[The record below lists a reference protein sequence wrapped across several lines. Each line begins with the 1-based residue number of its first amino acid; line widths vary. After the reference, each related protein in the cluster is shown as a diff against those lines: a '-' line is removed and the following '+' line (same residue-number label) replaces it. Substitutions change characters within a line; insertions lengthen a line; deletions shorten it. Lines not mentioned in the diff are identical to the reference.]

1 MELRRNPRK
10 KDGSPALAPGRWAPA
25 GPTRRPRRLISLL
38 VLVMPLGLGARRAS
52 AQISIADDIILAAQ
66 AKENAERAERN
77 RLGRQPG
84 SGASPYTRSP
94 GTTDVM
100 LDEAPSGRV
109 EPLRRVSRRQANPAE
124 IRTPTHDRST
134 LGHGLAPTIERL
146 PPALLTTG
154 HLDSGIHGG
163 LDDEGPPNGM
173 TLDQAINHMIHSN
186 SELRSKGREI
196 PQAQADILTAG
207 LRENPLLFYS
217 SDGVPYGSY
226 SEKRPGDIEHGLS
239 LVVPIDYSGKRRARV
254 SLAEREKEVIEAQY
268 QDAVRVAIDDLAVV
282 FIDVLAERA
291 AAHSAEQGLE
301 LIDQLLGEARA
312 KAAEGRADEALVD
325 DLLIERELALMSLDD
340 ERARYSRAKRS
351 LGVLLDLTPEETE
364 ALEVRGALD
373 DLGPELP
380 PIQTLIPLALGRRP
394 DLKAHRVGLQ
404 LAEAQLGLQR
414 ANRFSD
420 AYLLYAPFTQRD
432 NSKNNNGE
440 RSITTWGAGVFVSI
454 PLFNRNQGNIKRARL
469 NIAQSGDEIA
479 VIEAQVIAE
488 VRQAIEDYQ
497 NTREDA
503 MRLKQVILP
512 AIRRKRDRAW
522 ERMESG
528 ETGADQF
535 LAVQRDST
543 TLVTYY
549 RENLSRHRR
558 NAWKLNAAV
567 GHRVLP

>member
-1 MELRRNPRK
+1 MLGIRRHPT
-10 KDGSPALAPGRWAPA
+10 GGASPALTAIGGRRAWRAIFFA
-25 GPTRRPRRLISLL
+25 
-38 VLVMPLGLGARRAS
+38 VLAALGVLGARRAS
-52 AQISIADDIILAAQ
+52 AQVSIADDIILAAQ
-66 AKENAERAERN
+66 GKENAERAERN
-77 RLGRQPG
+77 RLGRKPG
-84 SGASPYTRSP
+84 ADESPYTRSP
-94 GTTDVM
+94 GTTDVV
-100 LDEAPSGRV
+100 LGETPTDRV
-109 EPLRRVSRRQANPAE
+109 RPLRRVAQRQANPAE
-124 IRTPTHDRST
+124 ILTPAHGRSE

-146 PPALLTTG
+146 PPALLTND
-154 HLDSGIHGG
+154 HLDSPLHDGF
-163 LDDEGPPNGM
+163 DEGPPDGM
-173 TLDQAINHMIHSN
+173 TIDDAINLMIHHN
-186 SELRSKGREI
+186 PELRSKGREI

-254 SLAEREKEVIEAQY
+254 SVAEREKEVMEAQY
-268 QDAVRVAIDDLAVV
+268 RDAVRVAIDDLAVV
-282 FIDVLAERA
+282 FVDVLSMRA
-291 AAHSAEQGLE
+291 AADSAEQGLG
-301 LIDQLLGEARA
+301 LIDQLLAEARE
-312 KAAEGRADEALVD
+312 KDDEILVD

-340 ERARYSRAKRS
+340 ERSRYSRAKRS
-351 LGVLLDLTPEETE
+351 LGVLLHLAPEETE
-364 ALEVRGALD
+364 AIEVRGALD

-380 PIQTLIPLALGRRP
+380 PTQTLIPLALAKRP
-394 DLKAHRVGLQ
+394 DLRANRLGLQ

-420 AYLLYAPFTQRD
+420 AYFLYAPFTQRD

-454 PLFNRNQGNIKRARL
+454 PLFNRNQGNVRRAQL

-488 VRQAIEDYQ
+488 VRQAVEDYQ

-503 MRLKQVILP
+503 IRLKQVILP
-512 AIRRKRDRAW
+512 AVRRKRDRAW
-522 ERMESG
+522 AKMESG
-528 ETGADQF
+528 DAGADQF

-543 TLVTYY
+543 TLVAYH
-549 RENLSRHRR
+549 RENLARHRR

>member
-1 MELRRNPRK
+1 MMRFHHHLSGDEPTASASRSRRPPSAGWGWRR
-10 KDGSPALAPGRWAPA
+10 SAAPA
-25 GPTRRPRRLISLL
+25 
-38 VLVMPLGLGARRAS
+38 VLAALFFLSAERAR
-52 AQISIADDIILAAQ
+52 AQVSIADDIILAAQ
-66 AKENAERAERN
+66 GKANAERSEQN
-77 RLGRQPG
+77 RLGRRPG
-84 SGASPYTRSP
+84 SGESPYTRSP

-100 LDEAPSGRV
+100 LGEATSNRIQ
-109 EPLRRVSRRQANPAE
+109 PLRRVSRRQANPSE
-124 IRTPTHDRST
+124 VRTPTHDRSE

-154 HLDSGIHGG
+154 RLDSGLNGG

-217 SDGVPYGSY
+217 SDAVPYGSY
-226 SEKRPGDIEHGLS
+226 SKERPGDIEHGLS
-239 LVVPIDYSGKRRARV
+239 LVIPIDFSGKRRARV
-254 SLAEREKEVIEAQY
+254 SVAEREKEVLEAQY

-291 AAHSAEQGLE
+291 AVHSAEQGLE
-301 LIDQLLGEARA
+301 LLDELLNEARG

-325 DLLIERELALMSLDD
+325 DLLIERELALMSLGD
-340 ERARYSRAKRS
+340 ERARYSRAKRR
-351 LGVLLDLTPEETE
+351 LGVLLELTPEETD

-380 PIQTLIPLALGRRP
+380 PVQTLIPLALGRRP
-394 DLKAHRVGLQ
+394 DLKAHRLGLQ
-404 LAEAQLGLQR
+404 LAQAQLGLQR
-414 ANRFSD
+414 ADRFSD

-454 PLFNRNQGNIKRARL
+454 PLFNRNQGNVRRAQL

-488 VRQAIEDYQ
+488 VRQAVEDYQ

-503 MRLKQVILP
+503 TRLKQDILP

-522 ERMESG
+522 EKMESG

-549 RENLSRHRR
+549 RENFARHRR
-558 NAWKLNAAV
+558 NAWKVNAAV

>member
-1 MELRRNPRK
+1 MLGIRRDPT
-10 KDGSPALAPGRWAPA
+10 GVASPALTAIGGRRVWRFIVFA
-25 GPTRRPRRLISLL
+25 
-38 VLVMPLGLGARRAS
+38 VLVALVVLGGRRAS
-52 AQISIADDIILAAQ
+52 AQVSIADDIILAAQ
-66 AKENAERAERN
+66 GKENAERAERN
-77 RLGRQPG
+77 RLGRKPG
-84 SGASPYTRSP
+84 ADESPYTRSP
-94 GTTDVM
+94 GTTDVV
-100 LDEAPSGRV
+100 LGETPAVRV
-109 EPLRRVSRRQANPAE
+109 QPLRRVAQRQANPAE
-124 IRTPTHDRST
+124 LRTPAHGRSE

-154 HLDSGIHGG
+154 HLDSPLHDGF
-163 LDDEGPPNGM
+163 DEGPANGM
-173 TLDQAINHMIHSN
+173 TIDDAINHLIHHN
-186 SELRSKGREI
+186 PELRSKGREI

-239 LVVPIDYSGKRRARV
+239 LVLPIDYSGKRRARV
-254 SLAEREKEVIEAQY
+254 SVAEREKEVMEAQY
-268 QDAVRVAIDDLAVV
+268 RDAVRVAIDDLAVV
-282 FIDVLAERA
+282 FVDVLAMRA
-291 AAHSAEQGLE
+291 AADSAEQGLG
-301 LIDQLLGEARA
+301 LIDQLLAEARE
-312 KAAEGRADEALVD
+312 KTDEILVD

-340 ERARYSRAKRS
+340 ERSRYSRAKRNM
-351 LGVLLDLTPEETE
+351 GVLLHLAPEESE

-380 PIQTLIPLALGRRP
+380 PIQTLIPLALTKRP
-394 DLKAHRVGLQ
+394 DLRANRLGLQ

-420 AYLLYAPFTQRD
+420 AYFLYAPFTQRD

-454 PLFNRNQGNIKRARL
+454 PLFNRNQGNVRRAQL

-479 VIEAQVIAE
+479 VIEAHVIAE
-488 VRQAIEDYQ
+488 VRQAAEDYQ

-503 MRLKQVILP
+503 IRLKQVILP

-522 ERMESG
+522 AKMESG
-528 ETGADQF
+528 EAGADQF

-543 TLVTYY
+543 TLVSYH
-549 RENLSRHRR
+549 RENLARHRR

-567 GHRVLP
+567 GHRILP